1 MLFRSHL
8 ESFSIVVMESWLL
21 EVPVLVNSESE
32 ILRAHCNRSNAGL
45 YYSDQDSFSATM
57 DYLLANPDKRV
68 KMGVNGKHY
77 VEKNYTREI
86 VKKKLFNL
94 VELVGNKNV

>member
-1 MLFRSHL
+1 
-8 ESFSIVVMESWLL
+8 
-21 EVPVLVNSESE
+21 
-32 ILRAHCNRSNAGL
+32 
-45 YYSDQDSFSATM
+45 
-57 DYLLANPDKRV
+57 
-68 KMGVNGKHY
+68 MGVNGKHY

>member
-1 MLFRSHL
+1 
-8 ESFSIVVMESWLL
+8 MEAWLL
-21 EVPVLVNSESE
+21 EVPVLVNNDSE

-57 DYLLANPDKRV
+57 NYLLSSSEVRK
-68 KMGVNGKHY
+68 KMGANGKRY
-77 VEKNYTREI
+77 VEMNYTREV

-94 VELVGNKNV
+94 VETVIN